1 MSDAAHRQ
9 ASIDGL
15 GSLSPGI
22 RLKAAR
28 EAQGQSIDGLSRTMH
43 VSPQLLLAMETD
55 AFNYFDAPVFARGYL
70 RQYAG
75 CLRLPVDEIISAYD
89 ELTSV
94 PELPSLIPPMSIRQ
108 VVRRWPAVRMP
119 AWWVIALVMLLVM
132 LAVAGAWWLS
142 HTGYRLLAVPDAYT
156 GGVEAVAPA
165 IGGPSADA
173 ARPHDAGAETMQAG
187 ANVRHLGPPSHTARP
202 K

>member
-1 MSDAAHRQ
+1 MSDAAPRQ
-9 ASIDGL
+9 TSIDGL
-15 GSLSPGI
+15 GSPSPGI

-43 VSPQLLLAMETD
+43 VSPQVLLAMETD

-75 CLRLPVDEIISAYD
+75 CLRLPVDEIIAAYD

-108 VVRRWPAVRMP
+108 VVRRWPTVRMP
-119 AWWVIALVMLLVM
+119 AWWVIVLVVM

-142 HTGYRLLAVPDAYT
+142 HPGYRLLAVPDASV
-156 GGVEAVAPA
+156 GGVDAAAPA
-165 IGGPSADA
+165 VGSPSADA
-173 ARPHDAGAETMQAG
+173 ALQQDTGAGTMRAG
-187 ANVRHLGPPSHTARP
+187 ANTRHLDTPPHTARP